1 MRVTWSGVWWWC
13 LDFFPGVWRKNQI
26 ALNFSTQVSTLTSG
40 THLSMFSSAL
50 LFYGEVP
57 TPHRNILFTE
67 LYVFQPFSKVRLRD
81 QRPENIARPLQWFL
95 SFPKAAC
102 PYTSILSD
110 NSSWSHWWGLL
121 ALFCMHST
129 RTATPF
135 WQALL
140 PKEMPWYP
148 YLSFSNL
155 RKRLPEF
162 AEFSF
167 LVYFPEHSAPWTLLC
182 MPWHQWL
189 GKKSRDLT
197 DFKV

>member
-81 QRPENIARPLQWFL
+81 QRPENIARPPTMTLFL
-95 SFPKAAC
+95 SKGRMPLYLNFVGQFIMVTLVGIVGLILYAFYKDCDPVLAGVVAKRDAVVPLFVLQQFTEKAPGVCGIFISCLFSGA
-102 PYTSILSD
+102 LSTLD
-110 NSSWSHWWGLL
+110 
-121 ALFCMHST
+121 
-129 RTATPF
+129 
-135 WQALL
+135 
-140 PKEMPWYP
+140 
-148 YLSFSNL
+148 
-155 RKRLPEF
+155 
-162 AEFSF
+162 
-167 LVYFPEHSAPWTLLC
+167 SAF
-182 MPWHQWL
+182 MPWHQWR